1 MDFDIN
7 VSKTLDEA
15 VKDTI
20 CNIINV
26 NMSKNDVQTR
36 EILTFIQ
43 GNVLVVWES
52 RSARKEV

>member
-7 VSKTLDEA
+7 VSKALDEA
-15 VKDTI
+15 VKDII
-20 CNIINV
+20 CNIFKV

>member
-7 VSKTLDEA
+7 DSKALDEA

-20 CNIINV
+20 CNIFKV

>member
-7 VSKTLDEA
+7 VSKALDEA

-20 CNIINV
+20 CNIINI

>member
-7 VSKTLDEA
+7 VSKALDEA

>member
-20 CNIINV
+20 CNIINI

>member
-7 VSKTLDEA
+7 VSKALDEA

-20 CNIINV
+20 CNIINI

-36 EILTFIQ
+36 DILTFIQ
-43 GNVLVVWES
+43 GNVSFGQKS

>member
-7 VSKTLDEA
+7 VSKALDEA
-15 VKDTI
+15 VKDII
-20 CNIINV
+20 CNIFKV
-26 NMSKNDVQTR
+26 NMSKNNVQTR

>member
-7 VSKTLDEA
+7 VFKALDEA

-20 CNIINV
+20 CNIFKV

-36 EILTFIQ
+36 DILTFIQ
-43 GNVLVVWES
+43 GNVSFGRES

>member
-7 VSKTLDEA
+7 VSKALDEA

-20 CNIINV
+20 CNIFNV

-43 GNVLVVWES
+43 GNVSFGRES

>member
-7 VSKTLDEA
+7 VSKALDEA

-26 NMSKNDVQTR
+26 NISKNDVQTR
-36 EILTFIQ
+36 DILTFI
-43 GNVLVVWES
+43 
-52 RSARKEV
+52 

>member
-20 CNIINV
+20 CNIINI

-36 EILTFIQ
+36 DILTFIQ
-43 GNVLVVWES
+43 GNVSFGQES